1 MGAAL
6 VARIP
11 LPLRAKLLPAF
22 LLMALLLLAVSGV
35 GIGALNAANARAES
49 LADLERKIAAYR
61 QLQNETTS
69 QLYNVASALV
79 TGDQQSLDTAFRQ
92 LRQLGLSVERLRFVA
107 ADEVQLIARVEAEH
121 QRFVAAV
128 SRVIELVR
136 VGRIA
141 EARALQQSDAAPVAD
156 RLERLVN
163 ELVNKGEADIVGTI
177 AASQEDYDRSFVV
190 VLAIGLASVALALVL
205 GYAISSSIVHP
216 VQRIDRRLDEIG
228 RGELQGSVEVANR
241 DELGRL
247 AANVNETSAELARLY
262 EQLDQLSRHKSEFLA
277 NMSHELR
284 TPLNAIIGFSE
295 VLMQQQAAGPL
306 NPKQQEYLAD
316 VLESGRHLLALIN
329 DVLDLAK
336 IEAGRLEL
344 EVAPFSLQGLLAD
357 SLRMVAA
364 RAAAHGIAL
373 SLDAPGE
380 LVIEGDQRK
389 LKQVVINLLSNAVK
403 FTPDGGRVDVTAAT
417 EDRGVRVAVRD
428 TGVGVAE
435 EDRERIFEEFR
446 QTRQKGER
454 TREGTGLGLALS
466 KRYVELHGGRIWL
479 DSEVGA
485 GSTFTFTIPA
495 SQRDPATDRVTR

>member
-1 MGAAL
+1 MRADL

-22 LLMALLLLAVSGV
+22 LLMALLLLVVSGV
-35 GIGALNAANARAES
+35 GIGALSAANTRAER

-61 QLQNETTS
+61 QYQTETTA
-69 QLYNVASALV
+69 QLYSVASALV
-79 TGDQQSLDTAFRQ
+79 AGDQQSLDTAFRQ
-92 LRQLGLSVERLRFVA
+92 LRQLGLSADRLRFVA
-107 ADEVQLIARVEAEH
+107 ADEEQLIARVDAEH

-128 SRVIELVR
+128 SRVIDLVR
-136 VGRIA
+136 AGRLA
-141 EARALQQSDAAPVAD
+141 EARALQLSDAAPVATG
-156 RLERLVN
+156 LERLLT
-163 ELVNKGEADIVGTI
+163 ELVNKGQADIVGTI
-177 AASQEDYDRSFVV
+177 AASEDDYDRSLFVM
-190 VLAIGLASVALALVL
+190 LAIGLGSIALALIL
-205 GYAISSSIVHP
+205 GYAISSSIVRP

-295 VLMQQQAAGPL
+295 VLKQQAVGPL
-306 NPKQQEYLAD
+306 NPKQQEYLSD

-344 EVAPFSLQGLLAD
+344 EVAPFSLQALLAD
-357 SLRMVAA
+357 ALRMVGA

-380 LVIEGDQRK
+380 FVIDGDQRK
-389 LKQVVINLLSNAVK
+389 LKQVAINLLSNAVK
-403 FTPDGGRVDVTAAT
+403 FTPDGGRVEVSAAAV
-417 EDRGVRVAVRD
+417 DAGVRVAVRD
-428 TGVGVAE
+428 TGVGIAE

-479 DSEVGA
+479 ESEVGV
-485 GSTFTFTIPA
+485 GSTFSFTVPA
-495 SQRDPATDRVTR
+495 R